1 LLETRNKPYTTTLAS
16 TKKKENQMSLES
28 MFRGNQQRVSSRRD
42 LISTLK
48 DYFDIALFSKLK
60 SDKTDS
66 VTDKLITNNRTFWNE
81 ALNRNLHA
89 GQIVKLSGFKI
100 LEWIPTSPGLFHT
113 SYAVEERDYAMR
125 RHYENEKKQGK
136 ANSDPNFIELRPGDK
151 RSMVKGGVGSLR
163 LGPKKVGGNIKH
175 IMCATSS
182 GISHE
187 GIVLFME
194 NEHYEKVIS
203 EIKDKKN
210 PSVDLTGRIM
220 LLPDELSLINFQY
233 HKKVPKYYI
242 EVEELE
248 MIKNE
253 TPNQGVVSVAITYT
267 REDKL
272 KDYDP
277 FSFSFCQF
285 SPTQTPAN
293 LEGVTD
299 WLRDYAVKYSE
310 SKTPMIVGDF
320 DEYYDHFEK
329 VQFPIA
335 DIANGMISIEKLHQF
350 QHLFEFNINETTMGD
365 KNIFNNS
372 QIGAVGSKAKATK
385 NKFQQNN
392 YTIPEDINYDSLIQ
406 ELTKLKDN
414 LKSNA
419 NSPEE
424 FKAISEVVEAENAA
438 KEKNGNKV
446 VQHLLNGGKWV
457 LNTAKDIGVGVI
469 AELINK
475 QMI

>member
-1 LLETRNKPYTTTLAS
+1 
-16 TKKKENQMSLES
+16 

-48 DYFDIALFSKLK
+48 DYLDIALFSKLK
-60 SDKTDS
+60 SEKAESVADKS
-66 VTDKLITNNRTFWNE
+66 IPNNGTFWNE
-81 ALNRNLHA
+81 ALSRNLHA
-89 GQIVKLSGFKI
+89 GQIIKLSGFKI

-113 SYAVEERDYAMR
+113 RYAIKERDNAMR
-125 RHYENEKKQGK
+125 RHFENEKKQGK
-136 ANSDPNFIELRPGDK
+136 VKSDPNYIELRPGDK

-163 LGPKKVGGNIKH
+163 LGPKKVGGSIKH

-187 GIVLFME
+187 GIVLSME
-194 NEHYEKVIS
+194 TEHYEKVIT

-233 HKKVPKYYI
+233 YKKVPKYYV

-248 MIKNE
+248 MVRND
-253 TPNQGVVSVAITYT
+253 TPNIGVVSVTITYT
-267 REDKL
+267 KEDKL

-285 SPTQTPAN
+285 SPTQTSAN
-293 LEGVTD
+293 LDGVTD
-299 WLRDYAVKYSE
+299 WLRNYAVKYSE
-310 SKTPMIVGDF
+310 SETPLIVGDF
-320 DEYYDHFEK
+320 DEYYDHFEN

-335 DIANGMISIEKLHQF
+335 DIANGIISIENLHKF

-372 QIGAVGSKAKATK
+372 QIGAVGSKSKAIK
-385 NKFQQNN
+385 NKFQQNT
-392 YTIPEDINYDSLIQ
+392 YSLPENLDYDILTQ
-406 ELTKLKDN
+406 ELTKLKED
-414 LKSNA
+414 LRSKA

-424 FKAISEVVEAENAA
+424 FQAISEVVEAENAA
-438 KEKNGNKV
+438 KSKDGNKA
-446 VQHLLNGGKWV
+446 VQHLLKGGKWV
-457 LNTAKDIGVGVI
+457 LNTAKDIGVEVV
-469 AELINK
+469 AEIINK